1 MPDRYLDFDDIIR
14 KLRKTEIWMS
24 QAAAT
29 EVAKN
34 FGEWHERAMRE
45 PVVITKHGRESA
57 VLISA
62 ETFHKLLNGY
72 REVVPVADLEASV
85 ADAIINS
92 EIPEEY
98 RWNSTDDDVPD
109 ARRGMGYG

>member
-1 MPDRYLDFDDIIR
+1 
-14 KLRKTEIWMS
+14 MS

-34 FGEWHERAMRE
+34 FGEWHEKAMRE

-62 ETFHKLLNGY
+62 ETYHKLLDGY
-72 REVVPVADLEASV
+72 REVVPVVDLETAV
-85 ADAIINS
+85 ANSITNS

-98 RWNSTDDDVPD
+98 RWESTDDDVPD
-109 ARRGMGYG
+109 ERRGMGRRG

>member
-1 MPDRYLDFDDIIR
+1 MPDGYLDFDDIIR

-45 PVVITKHGRESA
+45 PVVITKHGRE
-57 VLISA
+57 
-62 ETFHKLLNGY
+62 
-72 REVVPVADLEASV
+72 
-85 ADAIINS
+85 
-92 EIPEEY
+92 
-98 RWNSTDDDVPD
+98 
-109 ARRGMGYG
+109 

>member
-1 MPDRYLDFDDIIR
+1 VPDGYLDFDDIIR

-62 ETFHKLLNGY
+62 ETFHKLLDGY

>member
-1 MPDRYLDFDDIIR
+1 
-14 KLRKTEIWMS
+14 MS
-24 QAAAT
+24 KAPAT

-34 FGEWHERAMRE
+34 FGEWHEKAMRE

-57 VLISA
+57 VLLSA
-62 ETFHKLLNGY
+62 ETFHKLLGGY

-85 ADAIINS
+85 VDAIVNS

-98 RWNSTDDDVPD
+98 RWISTEDGVPD
-109 ARRGMGYG
+109 VRRGAGKG